1 MKKLKKS
8 RKPREQMPNPVWKL
22 LRPVVFGAVAG
33 AAVCM
38 ILLLVLSLVLV
49 AAKHMPQSVLQP
61 ITVFIAAV
69 GAFFAGYT
77 AAKMSKERGLVYG
90 ASAGLFLFLLLFF
103 AGLAVTK
110 ESVSA
115 FMLTKGLIM
124 VLTGAIAGILSVNK
138 KSKRK

>member
-8 RKPREQMPNPVWKL
+8 RKPREHTPNPVWKL
-22 LRPVVFGAVAG
+22 LRPIVFGAVAG

-38 ILLLVLSLVLV
+38 ILLLILSLVLV
-49 AAKHMPQSVLQP
+49 AAKQMPQSLLQP

-69 GAFFAGYT
+69 GAFFAGYV
-77 AAKMSKERGLVYG
+77 AAGMAKERGLIFGSG
-90 ASAGLFLFLLLFF
+90 AGFFLFILLFL

-124 VLTGAIAGILSVNK
+124 ILTGAIAGILSVNR